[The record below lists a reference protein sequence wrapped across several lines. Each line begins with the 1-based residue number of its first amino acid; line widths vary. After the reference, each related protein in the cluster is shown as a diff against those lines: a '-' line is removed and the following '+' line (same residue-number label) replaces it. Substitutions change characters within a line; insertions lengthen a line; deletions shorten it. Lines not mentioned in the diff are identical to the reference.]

1 MTTVAESKLTKR
13 HIRPLPKVVIN
24 KIAAGEVVERPSAV
38 VKELVENALDA
49 GADTIAIAIKKG
61 GAQLI
66 RIVDN
71 GCGIDDEQIEI
82 AFSRHATSKI
92 SGFADL
98 DSLHTYGFRGEALPS
113 IASVSRMRM
122 VSRTW
127 NAQAG
132 TEILYEGGILVSKK
146 PTAAPP
152 GTTVEVE
159 NLFYNTPARLKFLK
173 AETTEARLLA
183 RTVTALA
190 IGKYEIG
197 FSFTVNDKLVFSVPT
212 GQTLGERIAGVLG
225 EKKKYVSVSG
235 DSGFLKV
242 EGFVGLPESAANN
255 RNGQYLFINGRF
267 IQSPLLSHAFAAGY
281 KELLHP
287 GQYPVGALL
296 LTVPSDEVDVNVH
309 PAKTEV
315 RLSREREIHDALYS
329 FIKESLRAT
338 GATTGLQGMRFT
350 PSAVPGRT
358 ATPNMNTRLTF
369 TAPPVPSSSVIP
381 GVTGPKPISESQMRA
396 LFATNQPPTMEVVDT
411 TTGEIVSTDQ
421 SENELSP
428 TDARYIGRY
437 SDVYLLMEKN
447 NELLIIDQH
456 AAHER
461 IRYEEVLKSFEQHAG
476 AGQHLLFPVTVEL
489 SPEQLAVFESAS
501 EFFTKAG
508 FAIAPFGG
516 RTVNIETVPIWLSH
530 RSPEKLLLAILDD
543 IMSLR
548 KEGHDLIKSIAQSM
562 ACRSSVMAG
571 DKLAEREAQALL
583 YRLLHCEQPFACPH
597 GRPTLIKLTRADL
610 DRQFGRD

>member
-1 MTTVAESKLTKR
+1 MTTVAESKLTHR
-13 HIRPLPKVVIN
+13 VIRPLPKVVIN

-71 GCGIDDEQIEI
+71 GCGIDEEQIEI

-122 VSRTW
+122 ASRTW

-132 TEILYEGGILVSKK
+132 AEILYEGGLLISKK
-146 PTAAPP
+146 PAAVPP

-212 GQTLGERIAGVLG
+212 GQSLGERIAGVLG
-225 EKKKYVSVSG
+225 EKKKYVSVTG

-242 EGFVGLPESAANN
+242 EGFIGLPESAANN

-329 FIKESLRAT
+329 FIKEALRSA
-338 GATTGLQGMRFT
+338 GASTGLQGMRFA
-350 PSAVPGRT
+350 PSAFPGRSGSPDT
-358 ATPNMNTRLTF
+358 NTRLTF
-369 TAPPVPSSSVIP
+369 TRPPLPPSSVIP
-381 GVTGPKPISESQMRA
+381 GVADPQPISDSQMRT
-396 LFATNQPPTMEVVDT
+396 LFALNVSPTTEIIDT
-411 TTGEIVSTDQ
+411 KTGEIISTQPESDLSQQ
-421 SENELSP
+421 SAKYL
-428 TDARYIGRY
+428 GRY
-437 SDVYLLMEKN
+437 SDLYLLMELN
-447 NELLIIDQH
+447 EELLIIDQH

-461 IRYEEVLKSFEQHAG
+461 IRYEEVLKSFAHQAG

-501 EFFTKAG
+501 EFLTKAG

-530 RSPEKLLLAILDD
+530 RSPEKLLIAILDD
-543 IMSLR
+543 VASLR

-571 DKLAEREAQALL
+571 DKLADREAQALL
-583 YRLLHCEQPFACPH
+583 SRLLQCEQPFCCPH

-610 DRQFGRD
+610 DRQFGRG

>member
-1 MTTVAESKLTKR
+1 MTTVAESKLTR
-13 HIRPLPKVVIN
+13 RTIRPLPKVVIN

-71 GCGIDDEQIEI
+71 GCGIDKEQIEI

-122 VSRTW
+122 ASRTW
-127 NAQAG
+127 NTQAG
-132 TEILYEGGILVSKK
+132 TEILYEAGILVSKK
-146 PTAAPP
+146 PIAVPP

-190 IGKYEIG
+190 IGKYDIG
-197 FSFTVNDKLVFSVPT
+197 FSFTVNDKLIFSVPT
-212 GQTLGERIAGVLG
+212 NQTLGERIAGVLG
-225 EKKKYVSVSG
+225 EKKKYVSVTG
-235 DSGFLKV
+235 DAGFIRV
-242 EGFVGLPESAANN
+242 EGFIGLPESAANN

-287 GQYPVGALL
+287 GQYPIGALL
-296 LTVPSDEVDVNVH
+296 LTVPADEVDVNVH

-315 RLSREREIHDALYS
+315 RLSREREIHDSLYS
-329 FIKESLRAT
+329 IIKESLRAT
-338 GATTGLQGMRFT
+338 GASTGLQGMRFT
-350 PSAVPGRT
+350 SSSGAARSTAVPT
-358 ATPNMNTRLTF
+358 NTRLTF
-369 TAPPVPSSSVIP
+369 TQTPTPSSSVIP
-381 GVTGPKPISESQMRA
+381 GVANPQPINESDMRT
-396 LFATNQPPTMEVVDT
+396 LFATTSAPAAEIVDT
-411 TTGEIVSTDQ
+411 TTGEIIQPTHVETDTAKY
-421 SENELSP
+421 L
-428 TDARYIGRY
+428 GRY
-437 SDVYLLMEKN
+437 SDVYLLMEFN
-447 NELLIIDQH
+447 HELLIIDQH

-461 IRYEEVLKSFEQHAG
+461 IRYEEVLKSFAHQAG

-489 SPEQLAVFESAS
+489 SPEQLTVFESSS
-501 EFFTKAG
+501 EFLTKAG

-516 RTVNIETVPIWLSH
+516 RTINIETVPIWLSH
-530 RSPEKLLLAILDD
+530 RSPEKLLIAILDD
-543 IMSLR
+543 IASLR
-548 KEGHDLIKSIAQSM
+548 KEGHDLVKSIAQSM

-571 DKLAEREAQALL
+571 DKLTEREAQALL
-583 YRLLHCEQPFACPH
+583 SRLLHCEQPFACPH

-610 DRQFGRD
+610 DRQFGRV